1 MFSKYLAAIFF
12 AAMFSVFAFA
22 DGGFYGSVSYTGNNC
37 DCVQGD
43 KVAIQ
48 ATSSEAPPS
57 YFWIDHLHATHEYST
72 GSTTFPPGNYRIW
85 VVLSDSSTCYGS
97 DVEIVSHGSGNQEV
111 NITVHG
117 AEGGSQ

>member
-43 KVAIQ
+43 KVAI
-48 ATSSEAPPS
+48 TSTSGGDTI
-57 YFWIDHLHATHEYST
+57 YCWIDHLHQSHEFTSSPNT
-72 GSTTFPPGNYRIW
+72 LPPGNYRLW
-85 VVLSDSSTCYGS
+85 VIKASGSTCYGS
-97 DVEIVSHGSGNQEV
+97 DIEIVSHGSGDQEV
-111 NITVHG
+111 NLTMHG